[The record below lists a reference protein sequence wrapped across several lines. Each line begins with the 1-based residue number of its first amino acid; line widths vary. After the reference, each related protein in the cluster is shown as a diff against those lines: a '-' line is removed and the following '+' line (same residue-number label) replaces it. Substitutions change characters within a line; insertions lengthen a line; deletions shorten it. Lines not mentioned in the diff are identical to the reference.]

1 MNKINKLLITTAI
14 LASFTVA
21 GNAQVSSKNFTGPSV
36 EIGLQQSTTKTTSD
50 AGAEEWGA
58 NSRYVFTTG
67 NFADDNSSL
76 GRIAAQYGI
85 PVAEKFV
92 LGLGAS
98 YTAGSVSQDINSEY
112 NTHNHTLSAKY
123 DNMMA
128 LYLEPTY
135 VVSDTTA
142 VFAKVSYNRADA
154 KMNAISNSSWY
165 PYDYSASQTISGVGY
180 GVGLTTFITKD
191 VFLKAEIEQ
200 ITYGKNDF
208 DLGSYDVGNVVNA
221 KTKQNNATI
230 SVGVK
235 F

>member
-14 LASFTVA
+14 LASFPVA

-36 EIGLQQSTTKTTSD
+36 EIGLQQSTMKTTSD
-50 AGAEEWGA
+50 VTSNTYWDSY
-58 NSRYVFTTG
+58 NLFSTG
-67 NFADDNSSL
+67 NFADNNSSL
-76 GRIAAQYGI
+76 GRIAAQYGV
-85 PVAEKFV
+85 PVAERFV
-92 LGLGAS
+92 LALGAS
-98 YTAGSVSQDINSEY
+98 YTAGSVSQDINSTY
-112 NTHNHTLSAKY
+112 DGNNSTLSVKY
-123 DNMMA
+123 KNMMA

-154 KMNAISNSSWY
+154 RMDVSSN
-165 PYDYSASQTISGVGY
+165 YDTNVNYSANKTISGVGY

-200 ITYGKNDF
+200 INYGKSAF
-208 DLGSYDVGNVVNA
+208 DLGAEDVGNVVNA

>member
-14 LASFTVA
+14 LASFPVA

-36 EIGLQQSTTKTTSD
+36 EIGLQQSTSKTTSD
-50 AGAEEWGA
+50 VTNNTKWD
-58 NSRYVFTTG
+58 SFSLFSTG
-67 NFADDNSSL
+67 NFADNNSSL
-76 GRIAAQYGI
+76 GRIAAQYGV
-85 PVAEKFV
+85 PVAERFV
-92 LGLGAS
+92 LALGAS
-98 YTAGSVSQDINSEY
+98 YTAGSVSQDINSTYDSY
-112 NTHNHTLSAKY
+112 NSTLSVKY
-123 DNMMA
+123 KNMMA

>member
-14 LASFTVA
+14 LASFPVA

-36 EIGLQQSTTKTTSD
+36 EIGLQQSTMKTTSD
-50 AGAEEWGA
+50 VTSNTEWSYGD
-58 NSRYVFTTG
+58 NLFSTG
-67 NFADDNSSL
+67 NFADNNSSL
-76 GRIAAQYGI
+76 GRIAAQYGV
-85 PVAEKFV
+85 PVAERFV
-92 LGLGAS
+92 LALGAS
-98 YTAGSVSQDINSEY
+98 YTAGSVSQDINSTYDSY
-112 NTHNHTLSAKY
+112 NSTLSVKY
-123 DNMMA
+123 KNMMA

-154 KMNAISNSSWY
+154 KMDVSSN
-165 PYDYSASQTISGVGY
+165 YDTIVNYSANKTISGVGY

-200 ITYGKNDF
+200 INYGKNAF
-208 DLGSYDVGNVVNA
+208 DLGAGDYGNVVNA

>member
-14 LASFTVA
+14 LASFPVA

-36 EIGLQQSTTKTTSD
+36 EIGLQQSTIKTTSD
-50 AGAEEWGA
+50 AG
-58 NSRYVFTTG
+58 FTDWDYDDYGRLNTG
-67 NFADDNSSL
+67 NFADNNSSL
-76 GRIAAQYGI
+76 GRLAVQYGV
-85 PVAEKFV
+85 PVAERFV

-98 YTAGSVSQDINSEY
+98 YTAGSVSQDINSTSEGY
-112 NTHNHTLSAKY
+112 NTTLSVKY
-123 DNMMA
+123 KNMMA

-142 VFAKVSYNRADA
+142 VFAKVSYNKADA
-154 KMNAISNSSWY
+154 KMDASTN
-165 PYDYSASQTISGVGY
+165 YDNYSYSANKTISGVGY

-200 ITYGKNDF
+200 INYGKSAF
-208 DLGSYDVGNVVNA
+208 DLGAGDYGNVVNA